1 MSKLEYDIQGSDLQ
15 MLNLYLKPEE
25 GILSEPGTMVKSDPR
40 ITMETSARG
49 GLFSSIARA
58 VAGAGLFLTTFSNLQ
73 NDNADISFAA
83 PYPGKI
89 LPVDLS
95 EHDGTLFVQSHCFL
109 CANKNTEITVAFTRR
124 LSTGLFGGAGLMLI
138 KLAGQGMSFLHGGGF
153 IKKID
158 LQAGESINVEAGC
171 LLAYESTVDFSI
183 ERIRGMRNMLFGGEG
198 IFLALLKGPGSIYI
212 QSLPLARLAHT
223 IGHLLPSKG

>member
-1 MSKLEYDIQGSDLQ
+1 MKNIEYTIQGSDLQ
-15 MLNLYLKPEE
+15 ILNLNLKSEE
-25 GILSEPGTMVKSDPR
+25 GILSEPGTMVISDPR

-49 GLFSSIARA
+49 GLLSSIARA
-58 VAGAGLFLTTFSNLQ
+58 VAGASLFLTTFSNLQ
-73 NDNADISFAA
+73 SDNAEISFAA

-95 EHDGTLFVQSHCFL
+95 EHNGTLLVQSHCFL
-109 CANKNTEITVAFTRR
+109 CANKSTEITVAFTRR
-124 LSTGLFGGAGLMLI
+124 LSAGLFGGDGLMIL

-158 LQAGESINVEAGC
+158 LQAGESINVEVGC

-183 ERIRGMRNMLFGGEG
+183 KRIRGMANMLFGGEG
-198 IFLALLKGPGSIYI
+198 IFLVLLKGPGRVYI

-223 IGHLLPSKG
+223 IGHLLPNKR